1 MNKIIFCSMFGLF
14 CFVAKAQQIIYPGS
28 FRFASDNGPVM
39 NYWKDSAII
48 QQFTNE
54 LDNLLQQK
62 MNLRLP
68 QHASLRFV
76 PFKKSGTETPA
87 ADYKNKFPK
96 INIDLIE
103 FSTAG
108 YIQQFNL
115 DILDTA
121 FVREVQSVFSLQV
134 NFQANAEQTSF
145 AKSIDIF
152 IKNGPGNGM
161 GVPVHNVPVTAK
173 GFTQLMQ
180 KSIEILLDT
189 SAQHEQIEMKVSR
202 PYIGDNFVLAKTAGM
217 PRTEVQSSKRVSRF
231 LLFNRQQILR
241 WGEQEYRDIVLKGKN
256 KTLLSSA
263 MQDAISKHRTSG
275 ASDFVFLLQEG
286 RDVIGD
292 KNYQLQMP
300 AQLSS
305 ASSEFQAAP
314 FIHLLPGVFHSLL
327 SGNDTVALFSIRRD
341 VPDPE
346 KKLFFHQVSNG
357 IDPASLYTITETPS
371 VVPLKYDFLVEG
383 NIKGAPFRIEI
394 SSGAYIREF
403 FLNNR
408 LISIALGNKAPERF
422 VIFDPS
428 VSAEL
433 FNALL
438 IIGFNT
444 YFQ

>member
-1 MNKIIFCSMFGLF
+1 MKKIFFCSIFSLI
-14 CFVAKAQQIIYPGS
+14 CFAARAQQIIYPGN
-28 FRFASDNGPVM
+28 FRCISNNGPVM
-39 NYWKDSAII
+39 NYWKDSAML

-68 QHASLRFV
+68 QHAGIRFV
-76 PFKKSGTETPA
+76 PFKKNSTENPA
-87 ADYKNKFPK
+87 AGYENKFPK

-121 FVREVQSVFSLQV
+121 FVREVQSVFSMQV
-134 NFQANAEQTSF
+134 NFQANAQQTSF
-145 AKSIDIF
+145 ARSIEVF
-152 IKNGPGNGM
+152 IKNSPGHGM
-161 GVPVHNVPVTAK
+161 GVPVHNLPVTAK
-173 GFTQLMQ
+173 GFAQLMQ
-180 KSIEILLDT
+180 KSMEILLDT
-189 SAQHEQIEMKVSR
+189 STQHEQIEMKVSQ
-202 PYIGDNFVLAKTAGM
+202 PYVGDNFVLARTAGM
-217 PRTEVQSSKRVSRF
+217 PRTEVQSSKRISRF
-231 LLFNRQQILR
+231 QLFNQQQILR

-263 MQDAISKHRTSG
+263 MQEAISKHKNAAG
-275 ASDFVFLLQEG
+275 SDFVFLLQEG

-292 KNYQLQMP
+292 KTYQLQMP

-305 ASSEFQAAP
+305 VSNEFQTAP
-314 FIHLLPGVFHSLL
+314 FIHLLPGIYHCLL
-327 SGNDTVALFSIRRD
+327 SGTDTVALFSIRRD

-371 VVPLKYDFLVEG
+371 VIPLKYDFLVEG
-383 NIKGAPFRIEI
+383 NMKGSPFRIEI

-422 VIFDPS
+422 VIFDAS
-428 VSAEL
+428 VSAGL